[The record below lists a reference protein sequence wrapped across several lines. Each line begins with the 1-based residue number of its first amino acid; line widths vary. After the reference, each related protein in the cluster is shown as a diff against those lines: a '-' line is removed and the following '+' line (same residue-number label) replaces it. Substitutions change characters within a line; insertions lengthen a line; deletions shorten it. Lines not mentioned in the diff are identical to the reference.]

1 MKVQNN
7 YKSVVASS
15 TTWRALFMTIPV
27 VALLSMGTMASPSAY
42 ANDINVHPA
51 NCVAPLLNQAFPMRW
66 HEWYL
71 MNPASNQATFVLCP
85 MPYDGEVVPVVGQVA
100 VITGSRMSGAS
111 NEPPLCFFT
120 VVDRLNADLG
130 EFGNLGNR
138 RAFTVAM
145 QTQEAFPLWAAQ
157 SPQITAGALAS
168 AGVSGNPKDWSVA
181 TFCNISPGF
190 AITQILLQD

>member
-7 YKSVVASS
+7 NSIFTSS
-15 TTWRALFMTIPV
+15 MTWRTFLTTIPAM
-27 VALLSMGTMASPSAY
+27 ALLLAGTTIGPRADAS
-42 ANDINVHPA
+42 DINVHPS

-85 MPYDGEVVPVVGQVA
+85 MPYDGEVVPIVGQVA

-130 EFGNLGNR
+130 EFGNLGNK

-145 QTQEAFPLWAAQ
+145 QTQEAFPLWAAV
-157 SPQITAGALAS
+157 SPQISAAALAS

-181 TFCNISPGF
+181 TFCNMSPGF